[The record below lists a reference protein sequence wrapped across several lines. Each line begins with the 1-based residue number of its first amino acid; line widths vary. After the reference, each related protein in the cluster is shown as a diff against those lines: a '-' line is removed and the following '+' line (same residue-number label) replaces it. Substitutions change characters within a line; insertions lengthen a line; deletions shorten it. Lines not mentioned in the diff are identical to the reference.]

1 MMKTNKLASI
11 IKKII
16 KIKDKNK
23 IYRRSNKFQRKR
35 YGISLISRMI
45 LINNS
50 QELHNM
56 KNINNR
62 FHLLTN
68 QKSDNLRKLKIL
80 MLIVLLNHQNRR

>member
-1 MMKTNKLASI
+1 MMKTKKLASI